1 MTTTRMTLLCF
12 AIASLSSAC
21 ADDAEQDVPPND
33 GNEPQ
38 SDAAIAD
45 AAIADAATADAAV
58 ADAAVMP
65 DDGCHAEELEADMPR
80 TPLSGAGVVDG
91 ALPAGSYAISSTYLR
106 LPAGDAARERFLA
119 LAGPVIADIASREG
133 AVASALALSASC
145 NTARTLTVWRD
156 QDAMYEFVGGAPHLA
171 AMAAVG
177 EVSRGGSIAMH
188 WLGDESE
195 ANWDAA
201 AEQLGAFEGR
211 TY

>member
-1 MTTTRMTLLCF
+1 MILLCL
-12 AIASLSSAC
+12 AIASWSGAC
-21 ADDAEQDVPPND
+21 ADDTEPNEPPND
-33 GNEPQ
+33 DPQ
-38 SDAAIAD
+38 TD
-45 AAIADAATADAAV
+45 AAIADAATADAAT
-58 ADAAVMP
+58 ADAATTDAAVVP
-65 DDGCHAEELEADMPR
+65 DDGCHADELEADMPR
-80 TPLSGAGVVDG
+80 APLTGAGVVDG
-91 ALPAGSYAISSTYLR
+91 TLAAGSYAISSTYLR
-106 LPAGDAARERFLA
+106 LPAGDAARERFFA
-119 LAGPVIADIASREG
+119 LAGPVIADAATREG

-156 QDAMYEFVGGAPHLA
+156 QEAMYEFVSGQAHLV

-195 ANWDAA
+195 ANWDTA